1 MDGSAYMVLLA
12 ALFLGTYGLTGT
24 VRRYASRQG
33 ILDVP
38 NARSS
43 HSVPTPR
50 GGGLAMVVVFLVSM
64 CALAI
69 RGVINANVAIAV
81 GGGGLIVAGI
91 GWADDKY
98 DLSPGLRLAIQ
109 VAAAIWALYWL
120 GGLPELNVGV
130 ARIHLGPVGFVL
142 AIVGIVWSI
151 NLYNFM
157 DGIDGFAGSECLTT
171 GASAFLLMCAMEDGW
186 LPSAAATG
194 ASIDTMSVALVT
206 LLLVP
211 IAAGFLVWNWAPA
224 KVFMGD
230 VGSGF
235 LGFAFAVLAV
245 ASENSGGL
253 PLLTWVLLL
262 GVFVVDATATL
273 VRRKRR
279 GERCTEAHRTHA
291 YQLAVQAG
299 YAHEQ
304 VVIRVIVIN
313 IVLGVAAAGAC
324 FWPRALLAIVAGCV
338 LILFALWR
346 RVVGHHERH
355 AQLHDA
361 SSR

>member
-1 MDGSAYMVLLA
+1 MDGSAYLVLFV
-12 ALFLGTYGLTGT
+12 ALFLGTYGLTGIA
-24 VRRYASRQG
+24 RRYASRQG

-43 HSVPTPR
+43 HTVPTPR
-50 GGGLAMVVVFLVSM
+50 GGGLAMVVVFLASM
-64 CALAI
+64 CALAV
-69 RGVINANVAIAV
+69 RGVMNTNIAIAM

-91 GWADDKY
+91 GWADDKHS
-98 DLSPGLRLAIQ
+98 LSPGLRFAVQ

-120 GGLPELNVGV
+120 GGLPDLNIGV
-130 ARIHLGPVGFVL
+130 ARIHLGPVGFIL

-157 DGIDGFAGSECLTT
+157 DGIDGLAGSECLTT
-171 GASAFLLMCAMEDGW
+171 ATLAFLLMWAMEDGR

-194 ASIDTMSVALVT
+194 ANMDTMSVALVT

-224 KVFMGD
+224 KIFMGD

-235 LGFAFAVLAV
+235 LGFAFAVLAI
-245 ASENSGGL
+245 ASENSHGL
-253 PLLTWVLLL
+253 PLLVWVLLL

-273 VRRKRR
+273 VRRKRN

-291 YQLAVQAG
+291 YQLAVQAS
-299 YAHEQ
+299 YTHAQ
-304 VVIRVIVIN
+304 VVARVIVIN

-324 FWPRALLAIVAGCV
+324 LWPRALLAIVTGCA
-338 LILFALWR
+338 LILLGVWR
-346 RVVGHHERH
+346 RIVRHHV
-355 AQLHDA
+355 LHVQ
-361 SSR
+361 SHPRSGS

>member
-1 MDGSAYMVLLA
+1 
-12 ALFLGTYGLTGT
+12 
-24 VRRYASRQG
+24 
-33 ILDVP
+33 
-38 NARSS
+38 
-43 HSVPTPR
+43 
-50 GGGLAMVVVFLVSM
+50 MVVLFLVSV

-69 RGVINANVAIAV
+69 RGVINTSVAVAV
-81 GGGGLIVAGI
+81 GGGGLIVAGV

-98 DLSPGLRLAIQ
+98 SLSPCFRLAIQ

-120 GGLPELNVGV
+120 GGLPDLNVGV
-130 ARIHLGPVGFVL
+130 ARIHLGPVGFIL

-157 DGIDGFAGSECLTT
+157 DGIDGLAGSECFTT
-171 GASAFLLMCAMEDGW
+171 AASAFLLMSAMEDGW
-186 LPSAAATG
+186 LSSAAAAG
-194 ASIDTMSVALVT
+194 ASMDTMSVALVT

-224 KVFMGD
+224 KIFMGD

-235 LGFAFAVLAV
+235 LGFVFAVLAV

-253 PLLTWVLLL
+253 PLLIWVLLL
-262 GVFVVDATATL
+262 GIFVVDATATL
-273 VRRKRR
+273 VRRKKR

-299 YAHEQ
+299 YSHAQ
-304 VVIRVIVIN
+304 VAARVIVIN

-324 FWPRALLAIVAGCV
+324 LWPEAMLAIVVGCALV
-338 LILFALWR
+338 LLALWG

-355 AQLHDA
+355 DAQLHDT
-361 SSR
+361 SGR